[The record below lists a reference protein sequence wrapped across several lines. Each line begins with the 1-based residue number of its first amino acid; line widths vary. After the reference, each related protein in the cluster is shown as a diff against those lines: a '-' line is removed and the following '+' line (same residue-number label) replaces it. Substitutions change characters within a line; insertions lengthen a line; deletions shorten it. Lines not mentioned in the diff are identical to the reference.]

1 MHVDQASLSWPSN
14 DWDGLGF
21 DPIAAAL
28 HMQVVRQ
35 IVLANSQVAWLGDGR
50 RELMLTVVVDH
61 GLTILVS
68 GPYDEADLAVIRAA
82 IDALRK

>member
-68 GPYDEADLAVIRAA
+68 GSYDEADLAAIRAA
-82 IDALRK
+82 VETQRK